1 MAVSLNTTPS
11 RVATEQR
18 VVLEGVGYRIR
29 LQWNARAATWMLDLL
44 SETGDALATG
54 LALRAGVPLTLHL
67 RHRIGMPPGSFVL
80 IDTSDSLGD
89 PTFDD
94 LGDRVRLIYLT
105 SEDLEEVL
113 V

>member
-29 LQWNARAATWMLDLL
+29 LQWNARAATWMLDLS
-44 SETGDALATG
+44 SETGEALATG
-54 LALRAGVPLTLHL
+54 VALRAGVPLTLHL
-67 RHRIGMPPGSFVL
+67 RHRIGMPPGSL
-80 IDTSDSLGD
+80 ILVDTSDALGD

-94 LGDRVRLIYLT
+94 LGDRVRLLYYT
-105 SEDLEEVL
+105 AAEVDG
-113 V
+113 VSA